1 MKKKNKA
8 LEMIKSYWWIIAVF
22 GAIIGYASHIE
33 RLWASPEEIDKMQ
46 GSISKLSSTVGESIA
61 AQNTWNEQQQNL
73 TELLTANLLKKK

>member
-1 MKKKNKA
+1 MKKKNKV
-8 LEMIKSYWWIIAVF
+8 LESVKSYWFVILVL